1 MPGGSPDSATVVWT
15 GSAELAFVTLN
26 CPSFDSPRKFR
37 SQQDTYS
44 QLMNIRVTHL
54 VGEEG
59 IGEPTTNREFLA
71 SLQNTNFSADAWAS
85 KMPWNPFQPG
95 LSVVGGKFPT
105 DPFREPSVSDAST
118 YGGLLLYKIQRSVGS
133 VSGSYYQSP
142 IIHKANVSGI
152 EPGETCGYTIG
163 TIDDSSTLGSTYSFR
178 QPPAPGRMYPYK
190 VGLVADMGQTSISEQ
205 NMQILLDSLESEEH
219 SPVIIFGGDLAYADG
234 FLPRWDSW
242 SFMMQPLMSKIQ
254 VITTAGNHEVGDGE
268 HFVSYFA
275 RFPQPFRESGSTS
288 QLWYSKEVGPMHV
301 VNLCSYAATFNGSF
315 QYDWLVADLAS
326 VNRNK
331 TPWLIANFHCER
343 VVAPPPHPAPL
354 HPPPRPK
361 VQLEQGTTRTKS
373 TRARPSPCV
382 STWRSCST
390 MRASTS

>member
-1 MPGGSPDSATVVWT
+1 
-15 GSAELAFVTLN
+15 
-26 CPSFDSPRKFR
+26 
-37 SQQDTYS
+37 
-44 QLMNIRVTHL
+44 
-54 VGEEG
+54 
-59 IGEPTTNREFLA
+59 
-71 SLQNTNFSADAWAS
+71 
-85 KMPWNPFQPG
+85 
-95 LSVVGGKFPT
+95 
-105 DPFREPSVSDAST
+105 
-118 YGGLLLYKIQRSVGS
+118 
-133 VSGSYYQSP
+133 
-142 IIHKANVSGI
+142 
-152 EPGETCGYTIG
+152 
-163 TIDDSSTLGSTYSFR
+163 
-178 QPPAPGRMYPYK
+178 
-190 VGLVADMGQTSISEQ
+190 
-205 NMQILLDSLESEEH
+205 
-219 SPVIIFGGDLAYADG
+219 
-234 FLPRWDSW
+234 
-242 SFMMQPLMSKIQ
+242 MQPLMSKIQ